1 VGLRVAL
8 VLEGLA
14 ADGEIGQDVPALAR
28 ALVLRGVELTV
39 ICPPE
44 LAWAFAE
51 TGATVTPL
59 TVGVGVAAVTAL
71 RHALREPGLDVVHA
85 HGLRAGL
92 AASLAKTN
100 GTALVVGWPEPVH
113 VAGASG
119 LARRALARTVAG
131 AADLTLAASTELAA
145 IATRLGAREVRVAPV
160 LVPDLPAATRSA
172 DDVRDELGVTGPMVL
187 AVGRL
192 HARMHHDI
200 LVAAAARWRDRRPI
214 PQVVLAGTG
223 PAYRDLVAQVAT
235 TRAPIVFAGHR
246 DDVADLLGAADLAV
260 VTAERVR
267 PLFALE
273 AARAGVALVAAESS
287 GLVDLLAGSAELVP
301 PGDVD
306 ALDHA
311 VRRLLDDPG
320 GRTVLAAAG
329 QARAAAWPSVNE
341 AAGEIA
347 AGYAAVA
354 HSTRDAPGPGR

>member
-1 VGLRVAL
+1 MGLRVAL
-8 VLEGLA
+8 VLEGLTP
-14 ADGEIGQDVPALAR
+14 DGELGQDVPALAR
-28 ALVLRGVELTV
+28 ALVLRGVDLTV

-44 LAWAFAE
+44 LAPAFGE
-51 TGATVTPL
+51 TGVTVAPM
-59 TVGVGVAAVTAL
+59 TVGVGVAAVNAL
-71 RHALREPGLDVVHA
+71 RHALREPRFDVVHA

-92 AASLAKTN
+92 ATSLARAP

-113 VAGASG
+113 VVGASG
-119 LARRALARTVAG
+119 LARRALARTVAA
-131 AADLTLAASTELAA
+131 AADLTLVASTELAA

-160 LVPDLPAATRSA
+160 VLPELPAVSRPA
-172 DDVRDELGVTGPMVL
+172 DEVREELGVTGPLVL

-192 HARMHHDI
+192 HTRMHHDI
-200 LVAAAARWRDRRPI
+200 LIAAAARWRDRRPM

-235 TRAPIVFAGHR
+235 TRAPVVFAGHR
-246 DDVADLLGAADLAV
+246 DDVADLLAAADLAV

-273 AARAGVALVAAESS
+273 AARAGVAVVAAESS
-287 GLVDLLAGSAELVP
+287 GLIDLLAGSAELVP

-320 GRTVLAAAG
+320 GRAVLAAAG
-329 QARAAAWPSVNE
+329 RARAATWPSVDE

-347 AGYAAVA
+347 AGYAEVVHA
-354 HSTRDAPGPGR
+354 TPDAPGAGR

>member
-14 ADGEIGQDVPALAR
+14 PDGEIGQDVPALAR
-28 ALVLRGVELTV
+28 ALVRQGVDLTV

-44 LAWAFAE
+44 LAVAFE
-51 TGATVTPL
+51 DTGARMTPL
-59 TVGVGVAAVTAL
+59 AVGVGVAAVTAL
-71 RHALREPGLDVVHA
+71 RHALREPGIDLVHA

-92 AASLAKTN
+92 AASLARVN
-100 GTALVVGWPEPVH
+100 GMPLVVGWPEPVH

-160 LVPDLPAATRSA
+160 LVPELPPPTRSP
-172 DDVRDELGVTGPMVL
+172 DEVREELGLGDGPMVL
-187 AVGRL
+187 AAGRL
-192 HARMHHDI
+192 HARMHHEI
-200 LVAAAARWRDRRPI
+200 LVAAAARWRDRRPL

-235 TRAPIVFAGHR
+235 TRAPVTFVGHR
-246 DDVADLLGAADLAV
+246 EDPADLLGAADLAV

-273 AARAGVALVAAESS
+273 AVRAGVALVATQSS
-287 GLVDLLAGSAELVP
+287 GLTDLLAGAAELVQ

-311 VRRLLDDPG
+311 VRRLLDDPA
-320 GRTVLAAAG
+320 GRAVLAASG
-329 QARAAAWPSVNE
+329 RNRAAGWPTVDE

-347 AGYAAVA
+347 AGYAELAA
-354 HSTRDAPGPGR
+354 AA

>member
-8 VLEGLA
+8 VLESPA
-14 ADGEIGQDVPALAR
+14 PDGETGQDVPALAR

-44 LAWAFAE
+44 LVPAFE
-51 TGATVTPL
+51 DSGATLTPL
-59 TVGVGVAAVTAL
+59 AVGVGVAAVTAL
-71 RHALREPGLDVVHA
+71 RHALREPGIDLVHA

-92 AASLAKTN
+92 AASLARVN
-100 GTALVVGWPEPVH
+100 GTPLVVGWPEPVH

-145 IATRLGAREVRVAPV
+145 IATRLGARAVRVAPV
-160 LVPDLPAATRSA
+160 LVPELPPATRTA
-172 DDVRDELGVTGPMVL
+172 DEVREELGVGDGPLVL

-192 HARMHHDI
+192 HPRMHQEVLI
-200 LVAAAARWRDRRPI
+200 AAAARWRDRRPP
-214 PQVVLAGTG
+214 PQVLIAGTG

-235 TRAPIVFAGHR
+235 TRAPVIFVGHR
-246 DDVADLLGAADLAV
+246 EDAATLLGAADLAV

-273 AARAGVALVAAESS
+273 AARAGVALVAAQSS
-287 GLVDLLAGSAELVP
+287 GLTDLLAGSAELVP

-320 GRTVLAAAG
+320 GRAVLAAAG
-329 QARAAAWPSVNE
+329 RARAQDWPTVDE
-341 AAGEIA
+341 AAEEIA
-347 AGYAAVA
+347 ASYAEVA
-354 HSTRDAPGPGR
+354 QAA